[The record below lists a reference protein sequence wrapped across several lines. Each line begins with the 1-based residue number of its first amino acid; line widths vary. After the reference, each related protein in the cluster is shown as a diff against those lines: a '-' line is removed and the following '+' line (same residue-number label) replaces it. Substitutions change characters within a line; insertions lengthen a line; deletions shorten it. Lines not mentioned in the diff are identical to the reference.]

1 MQSLPTTEKSQ
12 LDTRQN
18 QLIELQSQLMF
29 MEATLDT
36 LNDIVIQQSQQIA
49 DQQRQIQLLY
59 QKSPPCRAKAKFS
72 RLTCWRIDHRIINN
86 QFYGF

>member
-12 LDTRQN
+12 HDTRQN

-29 MEATLDT
+29 MEATLDM

-59 QKSPPCRAKAKFS
+59 QKITAMPNESQIQPFDLLADRPP
-72 RLTCWRIDHRIINN
+72 H
-86 QFYGF
+86 Y

>member
-59 QKSPPCRAKAKFS
+59 QKITAMPSESQIQPFDLLADRPP
-72 RLTCWRIDHRIINN
+72 H
-86 QFYGF
+86 Y